1 MTEPLSDPNPPRAVP
16 HTLIEDI
23 FGIANGCLLIGLGLD
38 LLHEAR
44 LITGGVA
51 GVALLLSYVLPY
63 PPGSLFTWINL
74 PIFALFWSRLGTAYI
89 LRTTLATLAIMLL
102 VDVVADNLVI
112 ARISMPMAA
121 IVGGTALGIGVLA
134 VTRHATGVGGLAVI
148 ARWLSQLKG
157 WHFGAVCM
165 VFDAG
170 IVSGAFA
177 VLGAE
182 RGFWSL
188 VAALV
193 MNGVVLVWHRPDRYR
208 SEV

>member
-1 MTEPLSDPNPPRAVP
+1 MTEPLSESAASPTVP
-16 HTLIEDI
+16 HTLVEDI

-38 LLHEAR
+38 LLHEAK

-51 GVALLLSYVLPY
+51 GIALLLSYVLPY

-74 PIFALFWSRLGTAYI
+74 PIFALFWRRLGTAYI
-89 LRTTLATLAIMLL
+89 LRTTIATLAIMAL
-102 VDVVADNLVI
+102 VDVVAANLVI
-112 ARISMPMAA
+112 ARITMPMAA
-121 IVGGTALGIGVLA
+121 IVGGTALGIGILA
-134 VTRHATGVGGLAVI
+134 VTRHGTGVGGLAVI
-148 ARWLSQLKG
+148 ARWLSQWKG
-157 WHFGAVCM
+157 WHFGAICM
-165 VFDAG
+165 AIDAV
-170 IVSGAFA
+170 IVSSAFA
-177 VLGAE
+177 VLGFE

>member
-1 MTEPLSDPNPPRAVP
+1 MTKPLAESAPPRAVP
-16 HTLIEDI
+16 HTLVEDI
-23 FGIANGCLLIGLGLD
+23 FGIANGCLLISLGLH

-51 GVALLLSYVLPY
+51 GVALLLSYILPY

-74 PIFALFWSRLGTAYI
+74 PIFALFWSRLGTPYI
-89 LRTTLATLAIMLL
+89 LRTCVATLAIMLL
-102 VDVVADNLVI
+102 VDVVADNMVI
-112 ARISMPMAA
+112 ARITMPMAA
-121 IVGGTALGIGVLA
+121 IVGGTALGIGILA
-134 VTRHATGVGGLAVI
+134 VTRHATGVGGLAVF
-148 ARWLSQLKG
+148 ARWLSQWKG

-165 VFDAG
+165 VIDAV
-170 IVSGAFA
+170 IVSSAFA
-177 VLGAE
+177 VLGLQ

-188 VAALV
+188 VAALM